1 MKTSTLPSSSQKLKG
16 WRLPRLPERVW
27 GVLTVLVL
35 LALWEG
41 LSRLGLLNPYHFPRP
56 SKLAVTLWDLAST
69 GFPRGITV
77 WQHIGATVWRIL
89 QGYLLA
95 TVVAI
100 PLGLIIGSAS
110 ALDKATGALITFA
123 RSIATISLLPL
134 AVAWFGVGEL
144 TRVLLIAY
152 GCFWIII
159 TNVIEGVKQVDPQL
173 INAGRML
180 GANRNQIFRR
190 VILPATLPRI
200 FAGMKVALGIAFM
213 VIVAVEMIGTSQGL
227 GALIMEARTFYRSD
241 AAIVGMV
248 FIALFGFSL
257 AKILDW
263 VERTL
268 LPWAPDLEEM
278 ER

>member
-41 LSRLGLLNPYHFPRP
+41 LSRLGLLNAYHFPRP
-56 SKLAVTLWDLAST
+56 SKLAVTLWDLASV